1 VSERLIAELAEVERA
16 LLRLSGS
23 WAGVSA
29 AYLTTAA
36 GAAWLQEMSAAAD
49 VLRSRLGPGP
59 LPAMR
64 ASAPPEASGLRERI
78 QTPEFRAA
86 VDRKRE
92 ILDATDAA
100 FERGRKAGIEEAARH
115 LRERDSA
122 WCPNTS
128 MRITKGD
135 CGCCEDPDAP
145 ASPQATTPAP
155 AEPTCH
161 APGDYWRCDK
171 CPAPSAA
178 PARETPLTDA
188 EALTP
193 LDDAETEQAMLR
205 AEIERLTKA
214 LADARAETGGKG
226 RRRTRSDYEALAAAP
241 PSSAGTETGGGR

>member
-155 AEPTCH
+155 AI
-161 APGDYWRCDK
+161 PGVVPGSWLETALLENRERMAELPEWLRI
-171 CPAPSAA
+171 PAPSH
-178 PARETPLTDA
+178 DA
-188 EALTP
+188 KE
-193 LDDAETEQAMLR
+193 
-205 AEIERLTKA
+205 
-214 LADARAETGGKG
+214 
-226 RRRTRSDYEALAAAP
+226 
-241 PSSAGTETGGGR
+241 